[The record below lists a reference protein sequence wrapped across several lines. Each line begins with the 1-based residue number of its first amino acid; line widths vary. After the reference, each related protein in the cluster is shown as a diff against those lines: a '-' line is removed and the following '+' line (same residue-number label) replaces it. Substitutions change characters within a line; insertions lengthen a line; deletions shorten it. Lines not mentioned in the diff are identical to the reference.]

1 MSMRKS
7 QVIKSVEYLYGSF
20 FLPTVLLGKGMK
32 LVYDPTGSG
41 FGAIYQRAAAKA
53 KDAEVSFVEETA
65 GLFGVIALEKAA
77 SVLVVGP
84 FVNKTTDASSI
95 DQIIHEYGLPWEDK
109 ERLSGFLSS
118 IPSYSLNRFLSY
130 MALVEFLF
138 NQKSVSMLDYFE
150 AAAPSF
156 VRRIGQRQSEDIVR
170 ETNYGHGTYNI
181 EREILSYV
189 RRGDV
194 LGINSLFKKIVK
206 AGPLYEGKLAEDAL
220 RQAKNIFIGL
230 VTMIGKA
237 GAIPGNLDIEQTYQL
252 IDLYIQE
259 CERCVSINQVN
270 ELRYSAIVDFT
281 RRVAELKHPTS
292 YSGEV
297 YKSLQYIKSHT
308 NQPIGAMDVVSQS
321 GKSRSVFMAQFKKET
336 GQSIAQYIRRAKL
349 EEAKVLLA
357 YSDTSLQ
364 EISDTLYFS
373 SQPYFQNLFKK
384 EYGITPL
391 QYRKKHHRE

>member
-1 MSMRKS
+1 MRKS
-7 QVIKSVEYLYGSF
+7 QVIKAVEYLYGSF

-41 FGAIYQRAAAKA
+41 FGAIYQKVAAKA

-65 GLFGVIALEKAA
+65 GLFGVVALKKAA

-84 FVNKTTDASSI
+84 FVNKTTDASLI
-95 DQIIHEYGLPWEDK
+95 GQIIHGYGLPWEDK
-109 ERLSGFLSS
+109 KRLFGFLSS

-170 ETNYGHGTYNI
+170 ETNYGHGTHNI

-270 ELRYSAIVDFT
+270 ELRYSAVVDFT

-308 NQPIGAMDVVSQS
+308 NQPIGAMDVVAQS

-357 YSDTSLQ
+357 YSDTPLQ

>member
-1 MSMRKS
+1 MRKS

-41 FGAIYQRAAAKA
+41 FGAIYQKVAAKA

-65 GLFGVIALEKAA
+65 GLFGVIALKKAA

-84 FVNKTTDASSI
+84 FVNKTTDASLI
-95 DQIIHEYGLPWEDK
+95 DQIIHGYGLPWEDK
-109 ERLSGFLSS
+109 KRLFGFLSS

-170 ETNYGHGTYNI
+170 ETNYGHGTHNI

-259 CERCVSINQVN
+259 CERCVSISQVN
-270 ELRYSAIVDFT
+270 ELRYSAVLDFT

-308 NQPIGAMDVVSQS
+308 NQPIGAMDVVAQS

-391 QYRKKHHRE
+391 QYRKKHYRE

>member
-1 MSMRKS
+1 MRKS
-7 QVIKSVEYLYGSF
+7 QVIKSIEYLYGSF
-20 FLPTVLLGKGMK
+20 FLPTLLLGKRMK
-32 LVYDPTGSG
+32 LLYDPTGSC
-41 FGAIYQRAAAKA
+41 FEAIYQKVAAKA

-308 NQPIGAMDVVSQS
+308 NQPIGAMDVVAQS

-391 QYRKKHHRE
+391 QYRKKHHRG

>member
-1 MSMRKS
+1 MRKS

-41 FGAIYQRAAAKA
+41 FGAIYQKVAAKA

-65 GLFGVIALEKAA
+65 GLFGVIALKKAA

-84 FVNKTTDASSI
+84 FVNKTTNPSSI

-109 ERLSGFLSS
+109 KRLFGFLSS

-270 ELRYSAIVDFT
+270 ELRYSAVVDFT

-308 NQPIGAMDVVSQS
+308 NQPIGAMDVVAQS

>member
-1 MSMRKS
+1 MRKS

-41 FGAIYQRAAAKA
+41 FGAIYQKVAAKA

-65 GLFGVIALEKAA
+65 GLFGVIALKKAA

-84 FVNKTTDASSI
+84 FVNKTTDASLI
-95 DQIIHEYGLPWEDK
+95 DQIIHGYGLPWEDK
-109 ERLSGFLSS
+109 KRLFGFLSS

-138 NQKSVSMLDYFE
+138 NQRSVSMLDYFE

-170 ETNYGHGTYNI
+170 ETNYGHGTHNI

-270 ELRYSAIVDFT
+270 ELRYSAVVDFT

-308 NQPIGAMDVVSQS
+308 NQPIGAMDVVAQS

-391 QYRKKHHRE
+391 QYRKKHYRE

>member
-1 MSMRKS
+1 MRKS

-32 LVYDPTGSG
+32 LAYDPTGSG
-41 FGAIYQRAAAKA
+41 FGAIYQKVAAKA

-65 GLFGVIALEKAA
+65 GLFGVIALKKAA

-84 FVNKTTDASSI
+84 FANKTTDASSI
-95 DQIIHEYGLPWEDK
+95 DQVIHEYGLPWEDK
-109 ERLSGFLSS
+109 ERLSGFLAS

-220 RQAKNIFIGL
+220 RQAKNIFIGF

-270 ELRYSAIVDFT
+270 ELRYSAVVDFT
-281 RRVAELKHPTS
+281 RRVAELKHPAS

-308 NQPIGAMDVVSQS
+308 NQPIGAMDVVAQS

>member
-1 MSMRKS
+1 MRKS

-41 FGAIYQRAAAKA
+41 FGAIYQKVAAKA

-65 GLFGVIALEKAA
+65 GLFGVIALKKAA

-84 FVNKTTDASSI
+84 FVNKTTDASLI
-95 DQIIHEYGLPWEDK
+95 DQIIHGYGLPWEDK
-109 ERLSGFLSS
+109 KRLFEFLSS
-118 IPSYSLNRFLSY
+118 IPPYSLNRFLSY

-170 ETNYGHGTYNI
+170 ETNYGHGTHNI

-270 ELRYSAIVDFT
+270 ELRYSAVVDFT

-308 NQPIGAMDVVSQS
+308 NQPIGAMDVVAQS

-391 QYRKKHHRE
+391 QYRKKHYRE

>member
-1 MSMRKS
+1 MRKS
-7 QVIKSVEYLYGSF
+7 QVIKSVEYPYGSF

-41 FGAIYQRAAAKA
+41 FGAIYQKVAAKA

-65 GLFGVIALEKAA
+65 GLFGVIALKKAA

-84 FVNKTTDASSI
+84 FVNKTTDASLI
-95 DQIIHEYGLPWEDK
+95 DQIIHGYGLPWEDK
-109 ERLSGFLSS
+109 KRLFGFLSS

-170 ETNYGHGTYNI
+170 ETNYGHGTHNI

-270 ELRYSAIVDFT
+270 ELRYSAVVDFT

-308 NQPIGAMDVVSQS
+308 NQPIGAMDVVAQS

-391 QYRKKHHRE
+391 QYRKKHYRE

>member
-1 MSMRKS
+1 MRKS
-7 QVIKSVEYLYGSF
+7 QVIKSVEYLYGSL

-41 FGAIYQRAAAKA
+41 FGAIYQKVAAKA

-65 GLFGVIALEKAA
+65 GLFGVIALKKAA

-270 ELRYSAIVDFT
+270 ELRYSAVVDFT
-281 RRVAELKHPTS
+281 RRVAELKHPAS

-308 NQPIGAMDVVSQS
+308 NQPIGAMDVVAQS